1 MQCLERFVPD
11 PLVEGKTPEDTTVVV
26 AMSGGVDSSVVAV
39 LLHKLGYKVVG
50 VTMQLYTSSTS
61 EGKSCCGNTDISDAK
76 KVALSFGFPHYVLNY
91 EEVFK
96 KEVIDN
102 FLDSYKLGE
111 TPIPCVR
118 CNQMVKFRDMLRTA
132 RAVGGDVVATGHYVR
147 RLEVQGEQQ
156 LWCGKDPQKDQSYF
170 LFSITAEQL
179 KFVRFPLGDFT
190 KSEVRNLARSFNLE
204 VASKPDSQDICF
216 VKKNYRETIKM
227 LDSSFSSK
235 KGKIVHVDGTVLGEH
250 DGIANFTV
258 GQRKGIKIAFPHP
271 LYVVSIDPLEDKVVV
286 GPASS
291 LLKTKLYIR
300 DLNWLSDS
308 EITHEGLPV
317 SVKLR
322 SSSKPIPAS
331 ISRICNDGDRYN
343 VVLEEGCVV
352 SPGQA
357 CVMYDNERLLGGG
370 WILNTHHVTESMELC
385 DRNFSP
391 ADNQKDQELQPS
403 QT

>member
-1 MQCLERFVPD
+1 MQCLEKFFLD
-11 PLVEGKTPEDTTVVV
+11 PLVEGKTPGDTTVVV

-50 VTMQLYTSSTS
+50 VTMQLYASSTS
-61 EGKSCCGNTDISDAK
+61 EGKSCCGNTDIRDAK
-76 KVALSFGFPHYVLNY
+76 NVALSFGFPHYVLNY

-156 LWCGKDPQKDQSYF
+156 LWSGKDPQKDQSYF

-179 KFVRFPLGDFT
+179 KFVRFPLGEFT
-190 KSEVRNLARSFNLE
+190 KSEVRNLASHFNLE

-216 VKKNYRETIKM
+216 VKKNYRETLKM
-227 LDSSFSSK
+227 LDSSFSQK

-258 GQRKGIKIAFPHP
+258 GQRKGIKIAFPYP
-271 LYVVSIDPLEDKVVV
+271 LYVISIDPVGDKVVV

-308 EITHEGLPV
+308 EITYGGLPV
-317 SVKLR
+317 SVRLR
-322 SSSKPIPAS
+322 SSSKPIPAL
-331 ISRICNDGDRYN
+331 ISRICNDENRYN

-357 CVMYDNERLLGGG
+357 CVIYDNERLLGGG
-370 WILNTHHVTESMELC
+370 WILNTQHVTETCSLTLQP
-385 DRNFSP
+385 SP
-391 ADNQKDQELQPS
+391 ANNQKDQELQPS